1 MRALLN
7 TNLMNNLAN
16 IIVAVVVVD
25 TIVYSLMRL

>member
-1 MRALLN
+1 MRAVLN
-7 TNLMNNLAN
+7 SNVLSNLTN